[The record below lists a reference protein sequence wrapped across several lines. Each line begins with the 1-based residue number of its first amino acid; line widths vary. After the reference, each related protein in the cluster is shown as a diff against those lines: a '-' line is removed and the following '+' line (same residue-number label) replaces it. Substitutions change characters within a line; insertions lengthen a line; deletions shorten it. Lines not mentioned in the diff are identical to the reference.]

1 MAQPPLRI
9 TGALCVLVTCALIG
23 IIIRNSLGD
32 APLAL
37 TPEASEVSTTPT
49 PSVDSGAKGGGDRSS
64 HPVPETDYAEDSEAE
79 VGVESPASP
88 DTGGGERVEG
98 RDGRSGGETTLRVAK
113 EGYALRAPKQV
124 KPKVGQEG
132 PTHYLTLSL
141 DNQSEFL
148 SIVTRT
154 IYPWT
159 DFDDL
164 LSRYEPYTEGERVQ
178 TQAGL
183 DVPTGG
189 NPWSMPDERTIVI
202 KREERLHVIRSAG
215 FGKDF
220 PEQIALI
227 NGFSILELPSHTE
240 RLKARYKLTDE
251 QLAGPPTDA
260 LKAKL
265 EELAERLGNLRGG
278 LPTPVRRALEY
289 YRGGEFDQRGGLL
302 LAEFLQVV
310 ADYVA
315 KSMRKH

>member
-9 TGALCVLVTCALIG
+9 TGALCALVTCALIG
-23 IIIRNSLGD
+23 IIIRNSLRD
-32 APLAL
+32 EPLAL
-37 TPEASEVSTTPT
+37 APGAESGTTPT
-49 PSVDSGAKGGGDRSS
+49 PSTGSGANGDGERSS
-64 HPVPETDYAEDSEAE
+64 HPVPEIDYAEDPATEPGA
-79 VGVESPASP
+79 ESPASA
-88 DTGGGERVEG
+88 DTGGGKRVEG
-98 RDGRSGGETTLRVAK
+98 GDGRSGGETTLRVAK
-113 EGYALRAPKQV
+113 EGYALQAPKQI

-141 DNQSEFL
+141 DNQAEFL
-148 SIVTRT
+148 SIFTRT

-159 DFDDL
+159 ETGDL
-164 LSRYEPYTEGERVQ
+164 LSRYEPYTESDRVQ
-178 TQAGL
+178 SPAGL

-189 NPWSMPDERTIVI
+189 NPWSMPDEKTIVI
-202 KREERLHVIRSAG
+202 HRKERLYVIRSAG
-215 FGKDF
+215 FGEDF
-220 PEQIALI
+220 PEQVALI
-227 NGFSILELPSHTE
+227 NGFTLLDLPSHTE
-240 RLKARYKLTDE
+240 RLKAKYKLTDE

-265 EELAERLGNLRGG
+265 DDLAERLGNLRGG

-315 KSMRKH
+315 QSMRKH

>member
-23 IIIRNSLGD
+23 IIIRNSLRD
-32 APLAL
+32 DPLAL
-37 TPEASEVSTTPT
+37 APGASEASTTPT
-49 PSVDSGAKGGGDRSS
+49 PSADPSAKGDGDRSS
-64 HPVPETDYAEDSEAE
+64 HPVPETDYAEDTEAE
-79 VGVESPASP
+79 AGAESPASP
-88 DTGGGERVEG
+88 DTGGGKRVEG
-98 RDGRSGGETTLRVAK
+98 GDGRSGGETTLRVAK
-113 EGYALRAPKQV
+113 EGYALRAPKQI

-132 PTHYLTLSL
+132 PTHYLTLGL
-141 DNQSEFL
+141 DNQPEFL
-148 SIVTRT
+148 NISART

-159 DFDDL
+159 DTDDL
-164 LSRYEPYTEGERVQ
+164 LSRYEPYTEGDRVQ
-178 TQAGL
+178 TPAGL

-189 NPWSMPDERTIVI
+189 SPWSIPDEQTIVI
-202 KREERLHVIRSAG
+202 KREERLYVIRSAG

-227 NGFSILELPSHTE
+227 NGFTILDLPSHTE
-240 RLKARYKLTDE
+240 RLKAKHELTDE
-251 QLAGPPTDA
+251 QLSGPPTDE

-265 EELAERLGNLRGG
+265 EELTERLGNLRGG

-302 LAEFLQVV
+302 LAEFLQNV

-315 KSMRKH
+315 QSMRKH